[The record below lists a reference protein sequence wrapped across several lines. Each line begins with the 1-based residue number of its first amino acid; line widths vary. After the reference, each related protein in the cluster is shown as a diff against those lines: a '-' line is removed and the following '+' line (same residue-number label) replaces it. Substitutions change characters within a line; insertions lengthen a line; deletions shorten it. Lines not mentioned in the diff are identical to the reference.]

1 MIDCRRTAE
10 RLASYVD
17 DTLPAVDRAEVEQ
30 HLGACPPCRNAATRE
45 QGART
50 VLRECASRL
59 RAEPLPPGLRSRC
72 EAIASAAAAPR
83 PGWWRGRLV
92 PALITAVLIVFA
104 GSAVFSFATHR
115 SDTLLAAQLTADHVK
130 CFHLSS
136 PVLAG
141 TAAQVESSLASRYGW
156 NLHIPDSSAADG
168 VELVGARRCLYA
180 DGAIPHVLYRV
191 HGQDVSLYVLNGV
204 SHAAAAV
211 MALGHESRIWSR
223 GNTTYVLVLPAQQPP
238 AIASAAQYVIS
249 QVH

>member
-1 MIDCRRTAE
+1 MSDCRRTAE
-10 RLASYVD
+10 RLAAYVD
-17 DTLPAVDRAEVEQ
+17 DTLPPSDRAEVEQ
-30 HLGACPPCRNAATRE
+30 HLGGCPPCRREAVRE

-50 VLRECASRL
+50 VLRECAARL
-59 RAEPLPPGLRSRC
+59 RTEPLPPGLRSRC
-72 EAIASAAAAPR
+72 EAIAKSAAAPHQ
-83 PGWWRGRLV
+83 GWWRARLV
-92 PALITAVLIVFA
+92 PALMTAVLIVFA
-104 GSAVFSFATHR
+104 GSAFFSFVTRR
-115 SDTLLAAQLTADHVK
+115 SDALLAAQLTADHVK

-141 TAAQVESSLASRYGW
+141 TAAEVESSLAARYGW

-204 SHAAAAV
+204 SRTAAAV
-211 MALGHESRIWSR
+211 MALGHQSRIWSR

-238 AIASAAQYVIS
+238 AFVAAAQYVIS